1 MKTLLLSLALMLT
14 ITTHAQ
20 TQEWWRNAAVYQIYP
35 RSYQDSNGDG
45 IGDLEG
51 IISRLD
57 YIKSMGF
64 TAIWVSPFFT
74 SPQGDFGYDISNYR
88 DCAPEY
94 GTLATIDKL
103 IAEVH
108 RRDMRIIFDMV
119 MNHTS
124 NQHPW
129 FVESKSSKT
138 NPKRDWYVWREG
150 KGKRR
155 DKNPPT
161 NWKAMIGGRG
171 WQYDAHTQEWY
182 WATFLPF
189 QPDLNYH
196 NPEVRQAM
204 LDNVRYW
211 LDKGVDGFRLDIFN
225 SLYEDDQ
232 FRDNPFSFA
241 MLPNE
246 SNPDGFFQHME
257 HTINHPGNFAF
268 AKELRAV
275 LEEYHNPPRYLV
287 GEVFGDAK
295 VLKQYIGEEL
305 NGLHTVFLFEM
316 LAFKF
321 EAKYFRK
328 LITKL
333 EGEFPYPYT
342 PTWVFSNH
350 DRKRSISRIGNS
362 VAKAKLLALLQMTV
376 RGVSFTY
383 MGEEIGMVQARI
395 PLKQAQDSLALRY
408 QWIPQFMANMASESL
423 NRDECRT
430 PMQWDGTTNAGF
442 TTSKA
447 KPWLPV
453 TPGYQTTNVTTQEAD
468 PSSLLHVYRK
478 LLHLKQSHPA
488 FGSQYLELVPEDSL
502 PKNVLGYYRGEGEDR
517 VVVLLNFGK
526 QAAALPALPFANELL
541 RLTEG
546 SSAKELAPYGGVVL
560 GK

>member
-1 MKTLLLSLALMLT
+1 MKLWAIFIGIIMMTSSL
-14 ITTHAQ
+14 IAQ

-64 TAIWVSPFFT
+64 TAIWVSPFFE
-74 SPQGDFGYDISNYR
+74 SPQADFGYDISNYR

-103 IAEVH
+103 IYEVH
-108 RRDMRIIFDMV
+108 QRDMHIIFDMV

-129 FVESKSSKT
+129 FLESKSSKD
-138 NPKRDWYVWREG
+138 NPKRDWYVWHDG
-150 KGKRR
+150 KG
-155 DKNPPT
+155 KNPPT
-161 NWKAMIGGRG
+161 NWKAMIGGNG
-171 WQYDAHTQEWY
+171 WQYDAQTKQWF

-204 LDNVRYW
+204 LDNVRFW

-225 SLYEDDQ
+225 ALYEDNE
-232 FRDNPFSFA
+232 FRDNPFA
-241 MLPNE
+241 MAVLPNE

-268 AKELRAV
+268 AKELRST
-275 LEEYHNPPRYLV
+275 LEEYSNPPRYLV

-295 VLKQYIGEEL
+295 ILKQYIGEQQD
-305 NGLHTVFLFEM
+305 GLHTVFLFEM

-321 EAKYFRK
+321 NAEYFHE
-328 LITKL
+328 LIAKL

-350 DRKRSISRIGNS
+350 DRKRSISRMGNS
-362 VAKAKLLALLQMTV
+362 VAKAKLLAMLQMTV

-383 MGEEIGMVQARI
+383 MGEEIGMKQASI
-395 PLKQAQDSLALRY
+395 PLKQAKDSLAIRY
-408 QWIPQFMANMASESL
+408 RWIPQFLANMAPESL
-423 NRDECRT
+423 NRDECRA
-430 PMQWDGTTNAGF
+430 PMQWDSTPNSGF
-442 TTSKA
+442 CPASA
-447 KPWLPV
+447 QPWLPV
-453 TPGYQTTNVTTQEAD
+453 TPGYDTTNVATQEAD
-468 PSSLLHVYRK
+468 PTSLLTVYRR
-478 LLHLKQSHPA
+478 LLHLKQSHKA
-488 FGSQYLELVPEDSL
+488 FASPVLELVPADSL
-502 PKNVLGYYRGEGEDR
+502 PKNVLGYYRGQGVDR
-517 VVVLLNFGK
+517 VLVLLNFNK
-526 QAAALPALPFANELL
+526 DAVDLPIMAERKVLL
-541 RLTEG
+541 MLSQPSWVNRLEG
-546 SSAKELAPYGGVVL
+546 YSGVVL
-560 GK
+560 E